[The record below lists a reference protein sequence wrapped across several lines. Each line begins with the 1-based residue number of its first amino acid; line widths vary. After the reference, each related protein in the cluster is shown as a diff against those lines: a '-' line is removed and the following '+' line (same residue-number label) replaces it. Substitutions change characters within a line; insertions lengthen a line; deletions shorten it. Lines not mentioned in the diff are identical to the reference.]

1 MYLAEA
7 ITADVLS
14 IPLEGLG
21 QQEQQSRP
29 LKPNSGSLKDNV
41 TSHKTPLS

>member
-7 ITADVLS
+7 ITADVLL
-14 IPLEGLG
+14 IPVEGLG

-29 LKPNSGSLKDNV
+29 LNLNTGSLKDNV
-41 TSHKTPLS
+41 TSHETPLR